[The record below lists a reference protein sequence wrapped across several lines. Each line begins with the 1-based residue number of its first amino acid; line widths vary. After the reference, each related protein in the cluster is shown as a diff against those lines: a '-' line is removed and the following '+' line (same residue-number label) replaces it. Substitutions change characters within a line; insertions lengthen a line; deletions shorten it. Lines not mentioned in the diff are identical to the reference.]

1 MKKTLALV
9 FIYTAGTMAEEIS
22 YRSIFEVDSR
32 RFGNT
37 VARYLISR
45 DNYPCLNVEILDPDK
60 NWSISSRK
68 KFCSFEGKSLRTDF
82 TDADF
87 ENIKFSKSGI
97 ETTLSITPRALTGE
111 ERFIC
116 LIPIEGNRIG
126 NLSCSR
132 QE

>member
-1 MKKTLALV
+1 MKKIITLAL
-9 FIYTAGTMAEEIS
+9 IYTASTMAEEIS
-22 YRSIFEVDSR
+22 YRSIFEVDSK

-37 VARYLISR
+37 VVRYLISR
-45 DNYPCLNVEILDPDK
+45 DNYPCLNVEILDPEK

-68 KFCSFEGKSLRTDF
+68 KFCRFEGKSLRADF

-87 ENIKFSKSGI
+87 ENIRFSKIGI
-97 ETTLSITPRALTGE
+97 ETTLSITPLALTGE
-111 ERFIC
+111 EHFIC
-116 LIPIEGNRIG
+116 LIPIESNRIG